1 MLVVLKFNGI
11 GSSITL
17 EYFSQGDR
25 STPLFAR
32 DVIVKPIA
40 HDSRIN
46 STCPVKFRKLR
57 SGGRVVHIHQKIP
70 PSSKGKNKNKNKKPR
85 GYKAVLE
92 IGWKQRKM
100 TNKRDDRSKN
110 IEKQY

>member
-11 GSSITL
+11 GSSITR
-17 EYFSQGDR
+17 EYFSQRDR
-25 STPLFAR
+25 STPLFPR

-46 STCPVKFRKLR
+46 STGPVKFRKLR
-57 SGGRVVHIHQKIP
+57 SVGRAVHIHQQIP
-70 PSSKGKNKNKNKKPR
+70 PFKEKKKGGGEPR

-92 IGWKQRKM
+92 I
-100 TNKRDDRSKN
+100 
-110 IEKQY
+110 E